1 MESTLVASH
10 WLLSISGAT
19 FILARVRLCDLAESC
34 DWYGAGAMDS
44 LSGYP
49 LSLFRFSGAL
59 PHVKS
64 ASVFAT
70 HTAFCFFMKDRKA
83 GLVLLNISEILCDV
97 WSLKRL
103 QRQIFREAMRS

>member
-1 MESTLVASH
+1 M
-10 WLLSISGAT
+10 
-19 FILARVRLCDLAESC
+19 DL
-34 DWYGAGAMDS
+34 DV
-44 LSGYP
+44 
-49 LSLFRFSGAL
+49 FTKKGAL

-70 HTAFCFFMKDRKA
+70 HSAFCFFMKDRKA
-83 GLVLLNISEILCDV
+83 GLVLLNIPEILCDV